1 MPSPEALHAEILP
14 VLRPQA
20 GPAGPGLHCRSVT
33 DRPLVQAA
41 ELITVAQGLVRDG

>member
-1 MPSPEALHAEILP
+1 MPSPEALQTEILR

-20 GPAGPGLHCRSVT
+20 GPAGPGLRCRSMT
-33 DRPLVQAA
+33 DRPLAQAA